1 MMRQGSTRCIQ
12 HLGCVRVQDMYVVY
26 NLFMHTVKRALV
38 VAVGD
43 ISIDVRHVCG
53 CALGAAAAAF
63 AAAAPPLPLPPRTY
77 THTPFMYK

>member
-43 ISIDVRHVCG
+43 ISIDMRHVCG
-53 CALGAAAAAF
+53 YALGAAAAA
-63 AAAAPPLPLPPRTY
+63 AVPLPPRTY
-77 THTPFMYK
+77 TYTPFMYK